1 MRMGE
6 AMPQVLPA
14 EASGEDRAL
23 AGTAGGV
30 DSALWTVQEKRMGAD
45 SALGVQERRMG
56 ATAL

>member
-6 AMPQVLPA
+6 AMPQVPPA

-30 DSALWTVQEKRMGAD
+30 DSAL
-45 SALGVQERRMG
+45 GVQERRMG